1 MAKTDESNNQHDTI
15 MKNKIEKFEDL
26 RIWQDDVSM
35 AVDIYGLFKDSR
47 DFGFRDQIQ
56 WSAVSVPSNIA
67 EGYDRQGNKEF
78 VRFLRIA
85 KASCAELRTQLIIA
99 QRVGMSGNIAELIE
113 QTKSLSAMIQKMI
126 TYRTKL
132 KA

>member
-1 MAKTDESNNQHDTI
+1 MND
-15 MKNKIEKFEDL
+15 KIEKFEDL
-26 RIWQDDVSM
+26 RIWPDGVSL
-35 AVDIYGLFKDSR
+35 AVDVYTLFKDSR

-56 WSAVSVPSNIA
+56 RSAVSVPSNIA
-67 EGYDRQGNKEF
+67 EGYDRQSNNGF
-78 VRFLRIA
+78 IRFLKIA
-85 KASCAELRTQLIIA
+85 KASCAELRTQLVIA
-99 QRVGMSGNIAELIE
+99 QRVGMLENMKDLIE